1 MIIVVCVPLQYL
13 RRYSSCATP
22 HAALLEWCIL
32 LPVAL
37 ERHHEPIRTT
47 LIDLIDCPAP
57 PSAVPRE
64 VMERICGDGVLCL
77 GQYLSRREREDV
89 RSVGSALRGS
99 GLYR

>member
-13 RRYSSCATP
+13 RRSSSCATP
-22 HAALLEWCIL
+22 HVALLEWCIL
-32 LPVAL
+32 LPVAP
-37 ERHHEPIRTT
+37 ERHHEPIRT

-57 PSAVPRE
+57 PSAVPCE

-77 GQYLSRREREDV
+77 GQYLSGREREDV

-99 GLYR
+99 VLYR